1 MMLTIAIIGL
11 IGMIFSTIHFSSYHG
26 KFDCNIFL
34 TTITIIAWWNIC
46 LPLSIILM
54 GFSLL
59 IIIVNAGNNGKN
71 KRKIKETNKRLLFD

>member
-1 MMLTIAIIGL
+1 MLAIAIIGL
-11 IGMIFSTIHFSSYHG
+11 IGMIFSTIHFAVQHD
-26 KFDCNIFL
+26 KFDCDLFL

-46 LPLSIILM
+46 LSLSIILM

-59 IIIVNAGNNGKN
+59 IIIVNAIDNGKN